1 MWAIPE
7 GLVRAAAVAAL
18 GLCTTFGC
26 AHGTRRAP
34 PPAAAG
40 ATSSAASRPG
50 TTAARRG
57 KQVADKNAAD
67 TSDWRGRPVQQVAE
81 LFQGRF
87 PGVEAYAAP
96 GGMVVRV
103 RGPTT
108 ILGRGEPLYVID
120 GMVVEGTGDGL
131 VSINPSDVARIEV
144 LKDAAD
150 LAAYGS
156 RAGNGVIRITTKR
169 PPQR

>member
-1 MWAIPE
+1 MGTMPE

-18 GLCTTFGC
+18 GLCATLGC
-26 AHGTRRAP
+26 AHGARPAA
-34 PPAAAG
+34 PPAAAP
-40 ATSSAASRPG
+40 RPG
-50 TTAARRG
+50 TATTQRG
-57 KQVADKNAAD
+57 KDPLVNNVADKDVAD
-67 TSDWRGRPVQQVAE
+67 TTSWRGRPVQQVAE

-96 GGMVVRV
+96 GGMVIRV

-108 ILGRGEPLYVID
+108 IYGRGDPLYVID
-120 GMVVEGTGDGL
+120 GMVVESISDGL
-131 VSINPSDVARIEV
+131 VSINPADVARIEV

-169 PPQR
+169 PPRR